1 VVTTG
6 THINGR
12 EAVWQEANVTF
23 LAERMRLQN
32 FYPSCLYF
40 TDDKGYFFIN
50 TYRQVVFLPGLAGTL
65 RAVFMLECAANKRW
79 SAVMK
84 AIGIFCGSSAGEN
97 PIYLASA
104 KQVGKALAQAGLD
117 LVYGGGKVGLMGA
130 VADAALEHGGRVIGV
145 MPRGLVER
153 EISHTGL
160 SELHVVDDM
169 HERKSKMSMLADG
182 FIAMPGGAGTLEEI
196 SEQWTWA
203 QLGIHEK
210 PCAFLNVNGYYNPLQ
225 AMAEKM
231 AAEGF
236 MHRRYAEMLTFSDD
250 VQDILTAFHQYA
262 PPQRKWL
269 EK

>member
-1 VVTTG
+1 
-6 THINGR
+6 
-12 EAVWQEANVTF
+12 
-23 LAERMRLQN
+23 
-32 FYPSCLYF
+32 
-40 TDDKGYFFIN
+40 
-50 TYRQVVFLPGLAGTL
+50 
-65 RAVFMLECAANKRW
+65 
-79 SAVMK
+79 MK
-84 AIGIFCGSSAGEN
+84 AIGIFCGSSTGEN
-97 PIYLASA
+97 PIYQVYAQ
-104 KQVGKALAQAGLD
+104 QVGKALAQAGVE

-153 EISHTGL
+153 EIAHGGL
-160 SELHVVDDM
+160 SELHVVENM
-169 HERKSKMSMLADG
+169 HERKNKMSLLADG

-196 SEQWTWA
+196 FEQWTWA

-250 VQDILTAFHQYA
+250 VQEILTAFHRYT

>member
-1 VVTTG
+1 
-6 THINGR
+6 
-12 EAVWQEANVTF
+12 
-23 LAERMRLQN
+23 
-32 FYPSCLYF
+32 
-40 TDDKGYFFIN
+40 
-50 TYRQVVFLPGLAGTL
+50 
-65 RAVFMLECAANKRW
+65 
-79 SAVMK
+79 MK
-84 AIGIFCGSSAGEN
+84 AIGIFCGSSTGEN
-97 PIYLASA
+97 PIYQVYAQ
-104 KQVGKALAQAGLD
+104 QVGKALAQAGVE

-153 EISHTGL
+153 EIAHSGL
-160 SELHVVDDM
+160 SDLHVVENM
-169 HERKSKMSMLADG
+169 HERKNKMSLLADG

-196 SEQWTWA
+196 FEQWTWA

-250 VQDILTAFHQYA
+250 VQEILTAFHRYT

-269 EK
+269 AK